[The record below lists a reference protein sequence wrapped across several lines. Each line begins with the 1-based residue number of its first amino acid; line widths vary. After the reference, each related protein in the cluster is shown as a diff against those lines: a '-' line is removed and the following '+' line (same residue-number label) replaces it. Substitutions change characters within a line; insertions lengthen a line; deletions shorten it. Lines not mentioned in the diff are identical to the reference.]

1 MKVKLRSHEMQK
13 YKWNS
18 KISTMMLEKSHL
30 GYFSWNDKTGIF
42 FHFFFQSLPFI
53 LQCVEDKPVL
63 LRIFCFL
70 QLTLIIQNN
79 FENKTPW
86 KNSYTLERH
95 YNETF

>member
-42 FHFFFQSLPFI
+42 FIFFSKRALYI
-53 LQCVEDKPVL
+53 TVC
-63 LRIFCFL
+63 
-70 QLTLIIQNN
+70 
-79 FENKTPW
+79 
-86 KNSYTLERH
+86 
-95 YNETF
+95 

>member
-42 FHFFFQSLPFI
+42 FIFFFKACPLYYSVLEINQFLRHFF
-53 LQCVEDKPVL
+53 
-63 LRIFCFL
+63 FL
-70 QLTLIIQNN
+70 QLTLIVQNN

-86 KNSYTLERH
+86 KKSYTVERC
-95 YNETF
+95 YNDTF

>member
-42 FHFFFQSLPFI
+42 FIFFQSLPFI

-63 LRIFCFL
+63 LTIFFF
-70 QLTLIIQNN
+70 TID
-79 FENKTPW
+79 
-86 KNSYTLERH
+86 SYHTKQ
-95 YNETF
+95 F

>member
-42 FHFFFQSLPFI
+42 FIFFSKRALYITVCWRYQFFRHFFFTIDSSYKTI
-53 LQCVEDKPVL
+53 LKIKRL
-63 LRIFCFL
+63 GKT
-70 QLTLIIQNN
+70 LT
-79 FENKTPW
+79 
-86 KNSYTLERH
+86 H
-95 YNETF
+95 

>member
-18 KISTMMLEKSHL
+18 KISTNLIL
-30 GYFSWNDKTGIF
+30 AIF
-42 FHFFFQSLPFI
+42 RGMIKQVFFFKACPLYYS
-53 LQCVEDKPVL
+53 VL
-63 LRIFCFL
+63 EINQFFRQFFFL

>member
-42 FHFFFQSLPFI
+42 FIFFFSKRALYI
-53 LQCVEDKPVL
+53 TVC
-63 LRIFCFL
+63 
-70 QLTLIIQNN
+70 
-79 FENKTPW
+79 
-86 KNSYTLERH
+86 
-95 YNETF
+95 